1 MDSFVVL
8 FANSLLFCSPKKTVK
23 QIFDEGVEY
32 QLDENWYA
40 AAQNYLEVVN
50 QNPAFSQAWFNLAEC
65 SYKLEEFDL
74 ALTYL
79 QNAEK
84 YEKNNSKVQNL
95 KGMILLA
102 LGEKD
107 KALEV
112 FNQVLAVYPNDIDA
126 HFGIA
131 EIELY
136 NGKFTGAELE
146 YIEALKRQTTNR
158 KALLSLALVCAE
170 TGRFTQ
176 SDKYLRQALQYYSG
190 ETEVHYIASVINV
203 MKGDLKAAE
212 LQIRIAIEIKNE

>member
-1 MDSFVVL
+1 
-8 FANSLLFCSPKKTVK
+8 
-23 QIFDEGVEY
+23 
-32 QLDENWYA
+32 
-40 AAQNYLEVVN
+40 
-50 QNPAFSQAWFNLAEC
+50 
-65 SYKLEEFDL
+65 
-74 ALTYL
+74 
-79 QNAEK
+79 
-84 YEKNNSKVQNL
+84 
-95 KGMILLA
+95 MILLA

-176 SDKYLRQALQYYSG
+176 SDKYLRP
-190 ETEVHYIASVINV
+190 
-203 MKGDLKAAE
+203 
-212 LQIRIAIEIKNE
+212 